1 MYEKEQEW
9 KRRPK
14 DKTGTR
20 LKTEKHGR
28 RRRRL
33 TKDWRGERRMRR
45 VEERRRWGDGRKRG
59 AVSRRRYGGRRRWGE
74 KMRRKGASSRRGAGE
89 RRRWRGA
96 SDCIAA

>member
-33 TKDWRGERRMRR
+33 ARDWRGERRMRGR
-45 VEERRRWGDGRKRG
+45 EEERRR
-59 AVSRRRYGGRRRWGE
+59 RW
-74 KMRRKGASSRRGAGE
+74 
-89 RRRWRGA
+89 
-96 SDCIAA
+96 